1 MGSVPRR
8 CSGNGVPLPAP
19 QHLSKKMGS
28 RGWKPTSPPAP
39 GRGRGTAFL
48 EQTRA
53 LFIYLSIHPATHLF
67 ILNSNVFSSGR
78 HKEGKKVKLI
88 RGPFQV
94 GSQPPAASGERLL
107 SDLLPEC
114 GCPGASA
121 EHLLR
126 CSPYQAGHL
135 RPLPHQGKAAHC
147 FKVTTA
153 LCNWKHAC
161 FAKYQFSSLFN
172 WSVWAGQLAEFLGRN
187 ALECRMPRF
196 ESWVWH

>member
-1 MGSVPRR
+1 MGPVPRR

-19 QHLSKKMGS
+19 QRLSKKMGS
-28 RGWKPTSPPAP
+28 HGWKPTSPPAP

-94 GSQPPAASGERLL
+94 GSQLPAASGERLL

-114 GCPGASA
+114 GCPGVSA

-126 CSPYQAGHL
+126 CLSIPGQPPPSFATSGEGCTLLQSHNSAL
-135 RPLPHQGKAAHC
+135 QLETRMFC
-147 FKVTTA
+147 KV
-153 LCNWKHAC
+153 
-161 FAKYQFSSLFN
+161 SI
-172 WSVWAGQLAEFLGRN
+172 
-187 ALECRMPRF
+187 
-196 ESWVWH
+196 